1 MAVDVPSPAAKKLQ
15 ELESL
20 NDRERRWAYDLEE
33 AIYGDDT
40 NTNTDPAGRRH
51 RSTPSSRFRRSRRS
65 GTESTTISAITTSSF
80 PAKKPSTVQY
90 GKPSDLEIA
99 AHAIRA
105 KGDTAKALH
114 RMRRLKQFKDRY
126 GIPDFVLEE
135 EDDDDEEN
143 EDAPTT
149 KSKQSPHVVEQ
160 ERILHLLQ
168 KFLTAYPNFL
178 QRIGLDPHNR
188 VVIQFR
194 LCALRWTVPPPFNH
208 SDEERFAALYYLLHA
223 LQPTLDQIR
232 MGTVWIGDLEGMG
245 TPGDAGEGGGSV
257 RPTAEIYHGGRLLLR
272 DSYPLKV
279 DDIPC
284 VDGPSK
290 FSTLYLSLYPFL
302 SRHFLAKYI
311 HVTPEMLR
319 HHFPAEF
326 LSDRLQGNHSSRKNL
341 LYHQHH
347 HRRRSSVASS
357 HPKKGTTTSSA
368 RNRRGRDQSES
379 DWENLNEDS
388 SRSLEYTHDSK
399 NTTNHTRNQST
410 ERRASASSTTTT
422 DTKESGGSG
431 HNMWIT
437 IERLLKMRFETER
450 TFRLYK

>member
-1 MAVDVPSPAAKKLQ
+1 MAVDVPSPTAKKLQ

-33 AIYGDDT
+33 AIYGED
-40 NTNTDPAGRRH
+40 NTNITTAAHTDPTGRRR

-65 GTESTTISAITTSSF
+65 GTESTTSATTTTVSF
-80 PAKKPSTVQY
+80 PAKKPSKIQY

-135 EDDDDEEN
+135 ED
-143 EDAPTT
+143 APTT

-160 ERILHLLQ
+160 ERILQLLQ

-232 MGTVWIGDLEGMG
+232 MGTVWIGDLEGIG
-245 TPGDAGEGGGSV
+245 STTGGDGGGSV

-284 VDGPSK
+284 VEGPSK

-311 HVTPEMLR
+311 SVTPEMLR

-326 LSDRLQGNHSSRKNL
+326 LSDRLQGNHSSRKNPP
-341 LYHQHH
+341 YHQHQ
-347 HRRRSSVASS
+347 HRRRSSAVSS
-357 HPKKGTTTSSA
+357 HPKKGTTTTTTTSSA

-388 SRSLEYTHDSK
+388 SRSLEYTHDSN

-410 ERRASASSTTTT
+410 ERRASVSSTTTT
-422 DTKESGGSG
+422 DTKESGGGG